1 MSNFLSRYST
11 DSTLETEGVWVDF
24 GDGIQVKVTRE
35 NTDEAQKY
43 RQKIL
48 HKYRTHRKIPD
59 EVLTDL
65 ATKVLAHVLVKD
77 WKGITDE
84 KGKDL
89 PYTPEN
95 AYKIF
100 SEFKDF
106 REDVSTAS
114 QEREF
119 FKQEEIAAQAKN

>member
-1 MSNFLSRYST
+1 MSNFLSRYSVDT
-11 DSTLETEGVWVDF
+11 TLENEGVWVDF
-24 GDGIQVKVTRE
+24 GDDIMVKVTRE

-43 RQKIL
+43 RQKIM
-48 HKYRTHRKIPD
+48 HKYRTHRKVPD
-59 EVLTDL
+59 EILTDL

-84 KGKDL
+84 KGKEM
-89 PYTPEN
+89 PFTPEN

-100 SEFKDF
+100 SEYKDF
-106 REDVSTAS
+106 RDDVSSAT

-119 FKQEEIAAQAKN
+119 FKQEEVADQAKN